1 MAQPTHSE
9 LQVVDPVLTNLLVG
23 YMQADDRFVA
33 NKAFP
38 IVNVEKQGFTYY
50 TFTKKYWFANELKAR
65 TPGASFARVGYGVTS
80 STGYANTFGLE
91 HAIADEARSNNQ
103 TPMDLEQ
110 AGLRLLAQ
118 NSMIA
123 RELKFS
129 QDFMVTGVWGTDDNN
144 AATDWD
150 STGSPVDDI
159 LTARRTISNNTGADA
174 NSMVVGFITH
184 QGILGN
190 TNIADRI
197 RYVQGAGITT
207 IESALLSILGIQ
219 NYWVSKASYN
229 SANEGQSGTYSAI
242 IDDDALIFNVTA
254 APGLM
259 SPSAGFTFAWQ
270 GGGGTG
276 AVTSYREPQSKSDVL
291 QMAEAWDQKV
301 VASDLGYFFA
311 DIV

>member
-65 TPGASFARVGYGVTS
+65 TPGGAFARVGYGVTS
-80 STGYANTFGLE
+80 TTGYANTFGLE
-91 HAIADEARSNNQ
+91 HTIADEARSNNQ

-229 SANEGQSGTYSAI
+229 SANEGQTGTYSAI
-242 IDDDALIFNVTA
+242 IDDDALIFNATA